1 MKHNFNVNQED
12 LEKFLYFGK
21 KLLDKDT
28 ILTQKERELE
38 NLKIERDDLLK
49 RYNSIISNVLNENC
63 KFITAY
69 REKVRDVKI
78 VNFTSDEVAVSLS
91 SLSIIKVK
99 QIEVYDTISKDCLLN
114 IINQCIETI
123 EEKAKEFQSAT
134 NR

>member
-28 ILTQKERELE
+28 VLTQKERELE
-38 NLKIERDDLLK
+38 NLKIEREDLLK

-78 VNFTSDEVAVSLS
+78 INFTSDEVAVSLP

-99 QIEVYDTISKDCLLN
+99 QIEVMI
-114 IINQCIETI
+114 
-123 EEKAKEFQSAT
+123 QSLKIVY
-134 NR
+134 